1 MGRDLNRTDVLCDN
15 DRQLMSDFNVRSIE
29 LLGTGGP
36 LKNFL
41 FLFKRF
47 FRANLEKELA
57 KNRLVIDAAVSAF
70 EKGKRRNDID
80 VNALFGMTKEID
92 RDFVENVSTPFFTIR
107 IRYEDFEIIRKKR
120 ISSCIGMVFDLLG
133 NWDRDLPF
141 SAVVRKTYD
150 RTGWRDVVGEQLHLY
165 NIETKMLGNSI
176 TINGPAGKLKDLFS
190 EKLFGIMETAAHDI
204 TDKYSSKVYDD
215 VWRSSSRRENT
226 P

>member
-1 MGRDLNRTDVLCDN
+1 MDRGLNRTEVLCN
-15 DRQLMSDFNVRSIE
+15 SDRQMMCDFNARSIE
-29 LLGTGGP
+29 LLGTSGP

-41 FLFKRF
+41 LLFKRF
-47 FRANLEKELA
+47 FHANLEKELA

-70 EKGKRRNDID
+70 EKGKRRDDID

-92 RDFVENVSTPFFTIR
+92 RDFVENASTPFFTMR
-107 IRYEDFEIIRKKR
+107 IRYEDFETIRKKR

-133 NWDRDLPF
+133 NWDHGLPF
-141 SAVVRKTYD
+141 TAVVRKTYD

-176 TINGPAGKLKDLFS
+176 TINGPAGKLKNLFA
-190 EKLFGIMETAAHDI
+190 EKLFGIMETAACDI
-204 TDKYSSKVYDD
+204 TDEYASKVYADA
-215 VWRSSSRRENT
+215 WRSSSGRENT